1 MQRLSSLTL
10 SVLVLLTGSLSLSVA
25 LAQAPAP
32 QNPAGP
38 PPGAAT
44 PPPGRAQGPAPAPP
58 PSPAAIERA
67 GQILAEAR
75 KAMGGDKLA
84 AVTSILVTGQ
94 TRRVR
99 GDNLVPIEFEIAIE
113 LPDKYV
119 RKDEVPAEESE
130 PTSTGFAGNEVIQ
143 FPVPPAGRPGGP
155 PPAPPAGAAAAGRP
169 GGPPPAPSPAQLEA
183 QRTARLNNAKQD
195 FARLALG
202 LFADSL
208 ATFPMT
214 FAYAAEA
221 QAPQG
226 IADVLD
232 VRGPANFT
240 ARLFIARDTKLPIML
255 SWQAPPT
262 GVVVTTP
269 GQPAPRTVAPGAV
282 IVSAPAAPAATAT
295 AEEKDNYTKQVA
307 AMRQKAL
314 ATPVEHRLY
323 YADYRDAEG
332 VKFPFRLR
340 RAIATD
346 TTEETTFDRFRLNTK
361 IDPRKF
367 ALGR

>member
-1 MQRLSSLTL
+1 MQRLSSLM
-10 SVLVLLTGSLSLSVA
+10 VPALVLLAGYLSLSVA

-44 PPPGRAQGPAPAPP
+44 QPPGRAQGPAAPPP

-67 GQILAEAR
+67 GQILTEAR

-84 AVTSILVTGQ
+84 GVTTILVTGQ

-130 PTSTGFAGNEVIQ
+130 PTSTGFAGNDVIQ
-143 FPVPPAGRPGGP
+143 FPLPPAGRPGGP
-155 PPAPPAGAAAAGRP
+155 APAPPAGAAGRP
-169 GGPPPAPSPAQLEA
+169 GGPPPAPTPAQLEA
-183 QRTARLNNAKQD
+183 QRTARLNTAKQD

-202 LFADSL
+202 LLADSL

-226 IADVLD
+226 TADVLD

-240 ARLFIARDTKLPIML
+240 ARLFIARDTRLPIML
-255 SWQAPPT
+255 SWQAPPS

-295 AEEKDNYTKQVA
+295 AEERENYTKQVA
-307 AMRQKAL
+307 AMRQKAQS
-314 ATPVEHRLY
+314 TPVEHRLY
-323 YADYRDAEG
+323 YADYRDADG
-332 VKFPFRLR
+332 VKFPFRMR
-340 RAIATD
+340 RAIGAD